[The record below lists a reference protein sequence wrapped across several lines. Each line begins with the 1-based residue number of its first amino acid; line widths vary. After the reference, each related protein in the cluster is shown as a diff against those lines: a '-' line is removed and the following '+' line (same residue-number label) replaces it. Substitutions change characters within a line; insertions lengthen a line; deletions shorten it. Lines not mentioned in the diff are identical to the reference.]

1 MIWASSCTRSSNRFR
16 ADQTEGAPLIEF
28 QSDSSVTGQWDPSR
42 IDQVASNLIANAVS
56 YGKGAPFHVS
66 VHAVGDAAR
75 IIVRDEGIGI
85 AADQRMRIFERFE
98 RAVSSS
104 NYSGLGLGLWIAKQ
118 IVDAHGGQIEVDSEL
133 GHGATFTVT
142 LPRSRAHR
150 RVGMMDTRIV
160 VIDDDAD
167 LRKALCWMLRLEGF
181 EVSGFSDAT
190 EAISRIE
197 GGLPADLILLDLMM
211 PRMNGWEF
219 CTYRAQSSVLTKVP
233 VIVITARQSVVPPAG
248 VSEIL
253 LKPFDPQLLQAAI
266 ARALARPSVSDQE

>member
-1 MIWASSCTRSSNRFR
+1 
-16 ADQTEGAPLIEF
+16 
-28 QSDSSVTGQWDPSR
+28 
-42 IDQVASNLIANAVS
+42 
-56 YGKGAPFHVS
+56 
-66 VHAVGDAAR
+66 
-75 IIVRDEGIGI
+75 
-85 AADQRMRIFERFE
+85 
-98 RAVSSS
+98 
-104 NYSGLGLGLWIAKQ
+104 
-118 IVDAHGGQIEVDSEL
+118 
-133 GHGATFTVT
+133 
-142 LPRSRAHR
+142 
-150 RVGMMDTRIV
+150 MDTRIV

-233 VIVITARQSVVPPAG
+233 VIVITARQSIVPPTG

-253 LKPFDPQLLQAAI
+253 LKPFDPQVLQDAI